1 MDSLRLW
8 LDSRGRRLPRI
19 RQDSFR
25 MERRVLRS
33 VGLQRPTRS
42 GAFSACHLAADAY
55 PADSFDV
62 AKAGANLPLVVRLT
76 GSDGT
81 GRNAV
86 SRSAAR
92 FALAVG
98 VAGREVELLS
108 AAVGTRGV
116 RSDRCSG
123 HSGADTTALLPVA
136 QPTVSQENGSQ
147 LSGDS

>member
-1 MDSLRLW
+1 MRINPAIQIAFALVCLVCAESNRLAIA
-8 LDSRGRRLPRI
+8 RTTG
-19 RQDSFR
+19 
-25 MERRVLRS
+25 
-33 VGLQRPTRS
+33 
-42 GAFSACHLAADAY
+42 
-55 PADSFDV
+55 FDV
-62 AKAGANLPLVVRLT
+62 AKADANLPLVVRLT